1 MNHPSDNTM
10 NWNTGTWHNSRA
22 GDSRAEVVI
31 CSDWAPI
38 RGFKDII
45 LQDPEAVYG
54 DLLPELRESDIR
66 VVNLECPLVDEGDP
80 VSKSGTVLKGLSSHI
95 TGLTRIPF
103 EVATLG
109 NNHVF
114 DYGIDAF
121 VKTRKL
127 LHENDI
133 KTVGAGMSLEEASA
147 PLILTFNGA
156 RIGIVNFSEGEDLTA
171 AGENPGVFGWEIDG
185 VVHQVQTLKD
195 TVNAVIVICHA
206 GVEYIPYPPPYL
218 AAAFQRI
225 ADAGADLI
233 IGHHPHVPQGVQ
245 IRKHVPICY
254 SLGNFV
260 FFQDTEL
267 QFRKIGYFV
276 KAGIA
281 EKGISHIRIV
291 PYEIHP
297 TRLQLLKEEK
307 RQWVMNKFKTI
318 SEPLNDFPRVI
329 EAWNGFIRHYG
340 IKGFQEEITHIM
352 DQFTREPAKGAAMF
366 RNRLTTMQH
375 NQHLVDVMTRVM
387 NGTIDHASDWALDTV
402 AEWFTSKIS
411 PHGAQTTRQSIGN
424 AGVKTTRKERTNSD
438 PL

>member
-1 MNHPSDNTM
+1 MIPIANKDIGMSNQGVETTM
-10 NWNTGTWHNSRA
+10 NWETGLYHNPKT
-22 GDSRAEVVI
+22 GDAQAEVVI

-54 DLLPELRESDIR
+54 DLLPELQGGDMRI
-66 VVNLECPLVDEGDP
+66 VNLECPLVDDGEP
-80 VSKSGTVLKGLSSHI
+80 VSKSGAVLKGVSGHI
-95 TGLTRIPF
+95 SGLTTIPF

-114 DYGIDAF
+114 DYGTKAF
-121 VKTRKL
+121 IKTRDL
-127 LHENDI
+127 LHQNNI

-147 PLILTFNGA
+147 PLIIPCKGSK
-156 RIGIVNFSEGEDLTA
+156 IGIINFSEGEDLTA
-171 AGENPGVFGWEIDG
+171 AGENPGVYGWDVDG
-185 VVHQVQTLKD
+185 VVGQIQDLKKH
-195 TVNAVIVICHA
+195 VNATIVICHG

-245 IRKHVPICY
+245 IRHHVPICY

-260 FFQDTEL
+260 FFQHTKL
-267 QFRKIGYFV
+267 QFRKIGYFI

-281 EKGISHIRIV
+281 ENGISHIRVI
-291 PYEIHP
+291 PYEILP
-297 TRLQLLKEEK
+297 TRLQLLKNDK
-307 RQWVMNKFKTI
+307 YQWTMKKLESI
-318 SEPLNDFPRVI
+318 SEPLDDFSKII

-340 IKGFQEEITHIM
+340 IKGFQNEITNIM
-352 DQFTREPAKGAAMF
+352 DQFDKEPTKGAAMF

-375 NQHLVDVMTRVM
+375 NQHLVDTMTRIM
-387 NGTIDHASDWALDTV
+387 DGTVDRAPDWAFDTV
-402 AEWFTSKIS
+402 AEWL
-411 PHGAQTTRQSIGN
+411 TRQ
-424 AGVKTTRKERTNSD
+424 VKDNLEGS
-438 PL
+438 

>member
-1 MNHPSDNTM
+1 MPHSIANTID
-10 NWNTGTWHNSRA
+10 WNTGTWCNPQT
-22 GDSRAEVVI
+22 GDAQAEVVI

-54 DLLPELRESDIR
+54 DLLPELRSADMRI
-66 VVNLECPLVDEGDP
+66 VNLECPLVDNGEP
-80 VSKSGTVLKGLSSHI
+80 VSKSGAVLKGLSGHI
-95 TGLTRIPF
+95 SGLTNIPF
-103 EVATLG
+103 EVVTLG

-121 VKTRKL
+121 VKTRQL
-127 LHENDI
+127 LHENNI

-147 PLILTFNGA
+147 PLIITCKGA
-156 RIGIVNFSEGEDLTA
+156 RIGIINFSEGEDLTA
-171 AGENPGVFGWEIDG
+171 AGEYPGVFGWDVDG
-185 VVHQVQTLKD
+185 VVHQVQALKD
-195 TVNAVIVICHA
+195 KVSATIVICHG

-245 IRKHVPICY
+245 IRNLVPICY

-260 FFQDTEL
+260 FFQHTEL

-281 EKGISHIRIV
+281 ENGISHIRII
-291 PYEIHP
+291 PYEILP
-297 TRLQLLKEEK
+297 TRLQMLKEK
-307 RQWVMNKFKTI
+307 KLQWVMNKLKTI
-318 SEPLNDFPRVI
+318 SEPLIDFPQII
-329 EAWNGFIRHYG
+329 EAWNGFIKYYG
-340 IKGFQEEITHIM
+340 IKGFQSEITHIM
-352 DQFTREPAKGAAMF
+352 DQLTKEPAKGAAMF

-375 NQHLVDVMTRVM
+375 NQHLVDAMTRIM
-387 NGTIDHASDWALDTV
+387 NGTIDHASDWGLETV
-402 AEWFTSKIS
+402 AEWLTRKIS
-411 PHGAQTTRQSIGN
+411 DNPEG
-424 AGVKTTRKERTNSD
+424 TNK
-438 PL
+438 

>member
-1 MNHPSDNTM
+1 MD
-10 NWNTGTWHNSRA
+10 WNSGTWHNDQA
-22 GDSRAEVVI
+22 KDVLAEIAI

-38 RGFKDII
+38 RDFKDII

-54 DLLPELRESDIR
+54 DLLPELRKSDMRI
-66 VVNLECPLVDEGDP
+66 VNLECPLVDDGDP

-95 TGLTRIPF
+95 SGLTRIPF
-103 EVATLG
+103 EVATMG

-121 VKTRKL
+121 EKTRQL
-127 LHENDI
+127 LHNNGI
-133 KTVGAGMSLEEASA
+133 RTLGAGMSLEEASA
-147 PLILTFNGA
+147 PLIITCKGV
-156 RIGIVNFSEGEDLTA
+156 RIGIINFSEGEDLTA
-171 AGENPGVFGWEIDG
+171 AGENPGVFGWEVDG
-185 VVHQVQTLKD
+185 VVDQVQTLKD
-195 TVNAVIVICHA
+195 KVNVTIVICHA

-260 FFQDTEL
+260 FFQNTEL

-281 EKGISHIRIV
+281 DNGLSHIRMV

-297 TRLQLLKEEK
+297 TRLQLLKAEK
-307 RQWVMNKFKTI
+307 HQWVMRKFKTI
-318 SEPLNDFPRVI
+318 SEPLDDFHRII
-329 EAWNGFIRHYG
+329 EAWNGFIKYYG
-340 IKGFQEEITHIM
+340 IKGFQNEITHIL
-352 DQFTREPAKGAAMF
+352 DQLTKEPAKGAAMF

-375 NQHLVDVMTRVM
+375 NQHLVDTMTRIM
-387 NGTIDHASDWALDTV
+387 NGTIDHASDWALETV
-402 AEWFTSKIS
+402 AEWLTRKIS
-411 PHGAQTTRQSIGN
+411 DNPQGTD
-424 AGVKTTRKERTNSD
+424 K
-438 PL
+438 

>member
-1 MNHPSDNTM
+1 MPHSLANTVD
-10 NWNTGTWHNSRA
+10 WNTGTWHNPQI
-22 GDSRAEVVI
+22 GDVQVEVVI

-54 DLLPELRESDIR
+54 DLLPELRDSDIR
-66 VVNLECPLVDEGDP
+66 IVNLECPLVDDGDP
-80 VSKSGTVLKGLSSHI
+80 VSKSGAVLKGLSSHI
-95 TGLTRIPF
+95 SGLTSIPF
-103 EVATLG
+103 EVATMA

-121 VKTRKL
+121 LKTRQL
-127 LHENDI
+127 LHENNI

-147 PLILTFNGA
+147 PLILSCKGA
-156 RIGIVNFSEGEDLTA
+156 RIGIINFSEGEDLTD
-171 AGENPGVFGWEIDG
+171 AGENPGVFGWEVDG
-185 VVHQVQTLKD
+185 VVHQVQSLKD
-195 TVNAVIVICHA
+195 MVNATIVICHA

-218 AAAFQRI
+218 ATAFQKI

-245 IRKHVPICY
+245 IRNHVPICY

-260 FFQDTEL
+260 FFQHTEL

-281 EKGISHIRIV
+281 ENGLSHIRMV

-297 TRLQLLKEEK
+297 ARLQLLKEDK
-307 RQWVMNKFKTI
+307 RQWVMNKLKDI
-318 SEPLNDFPRVI
+318 SEPLVDFLQVI
-329 EAWNGFIRHYG
+329 EAWNGFIKYYG
-340 IKGFQEEITHIM
+340 IKGFQNEITHIL
-352 DQFTREPAKGAAMF
+352 DQLAKEPAKGAAMF

-375 NQHLVDVMTRVM
+375 NRHLVDAMTRIM
-387 NGTIDHASDWALDTV
+387 NGTIDHAPDWAFKTA
-402 AEWFTSKIS
+402 AEWLTRKIS
-411 PHGAQTTRQSIGN
+411 PHGCINNMAKYR
-424 AGVKTTRKERTNSD
+424 
-438 PL
+438 